1 MVRTW
6 SPARVGQIL
15 YVTGYVAA
23 VSSVIAL
30 VLGLVMVQVGARDLR
45 ATIDVSGEA
54 TNAIVDTVD
63 VVEDATSEIRSGI
76 DAAAD
81 GVSGVSATALT
92 GAESIEEVAIF
103 LETDLP
109 ADLEAIRGTM
119 PAAIQAASAID
130 RALRA
135 LSFVG
140 VSYSPDQSFDDSLRG
155 VEAALADLP
164 DDLRSQSESLR
175 ELVPAASG
183 LAGEADRLSLALVR
197 LGTDLETLEGI
208 TETYDATLTEA
219 SITIDRTASTLGRN
233 LWLLRLLLIAM
244 SIAGVAVGFGLI
256 AMSRFV
262 GLDAEPHRV
271 GPPPALPAR
280 SNRG

>member
-1 MVRTW
+1 
-6 SPARVGQIL
+6 L

-92 GAESIEEVAIF
+92 GAENIEEVAIF

-164 DDLRSQSESLR
+164 DDLRRQSGSLR
-175 ELVPAASG
+175 ELVPAATE

-244 SIAGVAVGFGLI
+244 SITGVAVGFGLI
-256 AMSRFV
+256 AISRFV
-262 GLDAEPHRV
+262 GLDAEPDRV
-271 GPPPALPAR
+271 GLPPALPAR
-280 SNRG
+280 SDRG